1 MTRRLAIALAAFV
14 TLVIA
19 IVIGLRVATQ
29 RLQSSIVQALGPRA
43 SIGELSAGW
52 TGIEVRALR
61 IKAPP
66 GWPAADE
73 LRAERVRVVPDLRSL
88 FGGPWRVASVTVE
101 GGYVSMLRTRDG
113 RMRLL
118 PALLE
123 ERRSETRVEQ
133 PAVDSGKPLLEIASV
148 KLRDASLA
156 FFDASVRQPAHA
168 MHLEQLKLDAGPF
181 VLPALDK
188 AIQIELAGL
197 FKGTQRDGS
206 LNISGELTPT
216 TRDAALHA
224 RFKGVDLI
232 ALQPYLVKV
241 SEAGIKRG
249 TLDLDVRANVDN
261 NKLHAPGQLTL
272 IGLELNSGGG
282 LLGTFAGV
290 PRQAVL
296 AAMSDKGRIDVKFTL
311 DGRLDDPSFSLNESF
326 ATRIASGLAESLGVS
341 VSGVVKGVEG
351 MVKGLFGK

>member
-1 MTRRLAIALAAFV
+1 
-14 TLVIA
+14 
-19 IVIGLRVATQ
+19 
-29 RLQSSIVQALGPRA
+29 
-43 SIGELSAGW
+43 
-52 TGIEVRALR
+52 
-61 IKAPP
+61 
-66 GWPAADE
+66 
-73 LRAERVRVVPDLRSL
+73 
-88 FGGPWRVASVTVE
+88 
-101 GGYVSMLRTRDG
+101 
-113 RMRLL
+113 
-118 PALLE
+118 
-123 ERRSETRVEQ
+123 
-133 PAVDSGKPLLEIASV
+133 
-148 KLRDASLA
+148 
-156 FFDASVRQPAHA
+156 
-168 MHLEQLKLDAGPF
+168 PF

-188 AIQIELAGL
+188 AIQIELEGL
-197 FKGTQRDGS
+197 FKGTQQRDGT

-241 SEAGIKRG
+241 SETGIKRG

-351 MVKGLFGK
+351 VVKGLFGK

>member
-1 MTRRLAIALAAFV
+1 MTRMSDPTARRLAITLAVLAA
-14 TLVIA
+14 LVIA

-29 RLQSSIVQALGPRA
+29 QLQSRLVQTLGPRA

-52 TGIEVRALR
+52 TGIEVRELR

-88 FGGPWRVASVTVE
+88 FGGPWRVASVTVD

-123 ERRSETRVEQ
+123 EKRSEAKVEQ
-133 PAVDSGKPLLEIASV
+133 PVVDSGKPLLEIASV

-156 FFDASVRQPAHA
+156 FFDASVRQPPHA

-181 VLPALDK
+181 VLPTLDK
-188 AIQIELAGL
+188 AIQIELEGL
-197 FKGTQRDGS
+197 FKGTQQRDGTLS
-206 LNISGELTPT
+206 ISGELTPT
-216 TRDAALHA
+216 TRDAA
-224 RFKGVDLI
+224 
-232 ALQPYLVKV
+232 
-241 SEAGIKRG
+241 
-249 TLDLDVRANVDN
+249 
-261 NKLHAPGQLTL
+261 LHAPGQLTL

-351 MVKGLFGK
+351 VVKGLFGK